1 MPESVSPKP
10 QRRILYL
17 LLAMFFLP
25 VAASFFLYYGMDWRP
40 AGSTNHGELL
50 QPARQLPASF
60 APQLQGKWAL
70 VHVGDGACSGESC
83 RHALYIARQVHL
95 LLNKDLWRVNRVLLA
110 TDNCCD
116 RAFLET
122 EFEGILIFDLAA
134 EHAARAE
141 LLAQLPPGDHSHH
154 LFVVDPL
161 QNIVLR
167 FDTRDNPR
175 GLLDDLKKLL
185 KLSQVG

>member
-17 LLAMFFLP
+17 LLALFFLP
-25 VAASFFLYYGMDWRP
+25 VATSFFLYYGMEWRP
-40 AGSTNHGELL
+40 AGGTNHGQLL
-50 QPARQLPASF
+50 QPMRQLPAS
-60 APQLQGKWAL
+60 AQQLQGKWAL
-70 VHVGDGACSGESC
+70 VYVGDGACGEAC
-83 RHALYIARQVHL
+83 RHALYIARQTHL
-95 LLNKDLWRVNRVLLA
+95 LLNKDLWRVNRALLDTA
-110 TDNCCD
+110 NCCD
-116 RAFLET
+116 RAFLDAEH
-122 EFEGILIFDLAA
+122 EGILILDLAEPA
-134 EHAARAE
+134 TRAE

-154 LFVVDPL
+154 LFVIDPL

-167 FDTRDNPR
+167 FDTRENPR